1 VGPSCGHALLFDPG
15 GVRRQAITA
24 PRLLPSV
31 RLRTSAPTTIFD
43 FGAPSH
49 GLPARCLRFAWYIAA
64 PRRKTRFRLEATLGR
79 AGLVTSRVPSR
90 SFRFLDLPLLPGF
103 AWRTDQNQCTP
114 PPAPAPMPAGW
125 NESAAFRETT
135 LHHFTEPGHAEAIR
149 AFGVLL
155 HDMALE
161 CAPVWPTKQGD
172 GTAVELRAAAAD
184 LRHLQG
190 CLAHAGSDRYV
201 SSLSPE
207 ETRLAELAEKLAAE
221 VARIAETIEQAL
233 G

>member
-1 VGPSCGHALLFDPG
+1 MSN
-15 GVRRQAITA
+15 
-24 PRLLPSV
+24 
-31 RLRTSAPTTIFD
+31 
-43 FGAPSH
+43 
-49 GLPARCLRFAWYIAA
+49 
-64 PRRKTRFRLEATLGR
+64 
-79 AGLVTSRVPSR
+79 
-90 SFRFLDLPLLPGF
+90 
-103 AWRTDQNQCTP
+103 QNQSTP
-114 PPAPAPMPAGW
+114 PPAPAPMLAGW

-161 CAPVWPTKQGD
+161 CAPFWPTIPGD
-172 GTAVELRAAAAD
+172 GIAIELRAAAAD

-190 CLAHAGSDRYV
+190 HLAHAGTDRHM

-207 ETRLAELAEKLAAE
+207 ESRLAELAEQLAAE